1 MEYWFFVLSGLNI
14 LIMIRLTKPF
24 YLFLSII
31 VLIICYLLYQV
42 ASASYLQIIALLLTG
57 INIALVFYLVQ
68 YRYKFNKFRNTAEND
83 LVNMKKHLEETY
95 ANKSEL
101 LEIKYQQ
108 IKQSEGQFREAFE
121 AAMQG
126 MALISL
132 DGTFLKVNTA
142 ICDIIGY
149 QPADLLRTD
158 LQSITPP
165 DDYRKDK
172 YFMTKLIKGDLPSF
186 QLEKRLYHSEGL
198 TAWVLQNML
207 LVRDFDNNPLHF
219 VVQFVDITERKQT
232 VEQLK
237 KYTETLT
244 VLLREV
250 NHRVKNNLSALIS
263 MLHMEQ
269 IRAANNLSNNYIEFL
284 NDLISR
290 IESLSTVH
298 SLLSAQNWQ
307 PLELN
312 ELCSRVIS
320 AATYGIRDKDV
331 QIRIS
336 PAKIKVNSNQAHHLT
351 LVINELTTN
360 SIKHAFR
367 NSDSAAIDVDIS
379 TENGNI
385 QIRFKDN
392 GPGFPQALIDGDFR
406 NANIGF
412 ELIRGIV
419 VQSLD
424 GSFKL
429 ENDNGATAIL
439 LFQNELDVDA

>member
-1 MEYWFFVLSGLNI
+1 M
-14 LIMIRLTKPF
+14 TKQTKFF
-24 YLFLSII
+24 YLFLLFT
-31 VLIICYLLYQV
+31 VLITCYLLYIF
-42 ASASYLQIIALLLTG
+42 ASASILEIVALLLTG
-57 INIALVFYLVQ
+57 INIALVFYLL
-68 YRYKFNKFRNTAEND
+68 RYKNKFDKFRLASENA
-83 LVNMKKHLEETY
+83 LVKMKMDLEETY

-101 LEIKYQQ
+101 LEMKYQQ

-126 MALISL
+126 MALLSL

-149 QPADLLRTD
+149 QTADLLRAD

-172 YFMTKLIKGDLPSF
+172 FFMAKLIKGDLPSF

-269 IRAANNLSNNYIEFL
+269 IRAGNNQSNNYIDFL

-298 SLLSAQNWQ
+298 SMLSAQNWQ
-307 PLELN
+307 PLELS
-312 ELCSRVIS
+312 ELCNRVIG
-320 AATYGIRDKDV
+320 AATTGIRNKEV
-331 QIRIS
+331 QIRIT
-336 PAKIKVNSNQAHHLT
+336 PANIKVNSNQAHHLT
-351 LVINELTTN
+351 LVLNELTTN

-367 NSDSAAIDVDIS
+367 DKDSAAIDVDI
-379 TENGNI
+379 THENGYI
-385 QIRFKDN
+385 QIRFKDD

-429 ENDNGATAIL
+429 ENNNGANAIL
-439 LFQNELDVDA
+439 MFQNELDEIS